1 VNHGVERDAG
11 VSPGAAPVLTAACA
25 LPGPVPVA
33 PPDLDAEPETR
44 LPSDHP
50 AWARDVVSL
59 SQRARALLATVR
71 PIVLKVFSAWEHR
84 VRAIIVGGRTLSV
97 DAGGCYRAD

>member
-1 VNHGVERDAG
+1 MNHAIERDAG
-11 VSPGAAPVLTAACA
+11 SMPAPPLMSALATASP
-25 LPGPVPVA
+25 LPIGL
-33 PPDLDAEPETR
+33 PDLDAEPDYR

-59 SQRARALLATVR
+59 SQRARALLANVR

-84 VRAIIVGGRTLSV
+84 VRSIVVGGRTLSV
-97 DAGGCYRAD
+97 DLAGCYRAD